1 MRASTLPL
9 LVCLLMWSLPAEPAT
24 LRSATTLQQPQV
36 RISDLFDDAGPEAE
50 RVLGPGPSP
59 GGRIVVEAA
68 QAAAIARQ
76 FGVAWRPASPAD
88 RVVIDRPGRP
98 LAREEVLGV
107 LRSALLG
114 AGAPDVGDIE
124 LPNFTPPLVPVE
136 GAPQS
141 AIEQVNYQATS
152 GHFTA
157 TLAIS
162 VAGEPVQRIRVSGD
176 MVEMTDLVVPT
187 HRLTVGTVLQ
197 PEDLQT
203 LRVRVGQ
210 SHGDVLRVADQAVGM
225 AMRRLAVA
233 GQPIPLADLGHP
245 LVVQKGARVMMSLE
259 QPGLSLSAVG
269 VASES
274 GGIGDRIAVL
284 NPVSGALVDAEVTAA
299 GQVRVS
305 PNSAPRLPARA
316 GNTQVSMR

>member
-124 LPNFTPPLVPVE
+124 LPNFTPPL
-136 GAPQS
+136 
-141 AIEQVNYQATS
+141 
-152 GHFTA
+152 
-157 TLAIS
+157 
-162 VAGEPVQRIRVSGD
+162 EPVQRIRVSGD

-259 QPGLSLSAVG
+259 QPGLSLSAIG

-284 NPVSGALVDAEVTAA
+284 NPVSGAIVDAEVTAA